1 MKTLSQLATSV
12 LDSVEKAQLEKQAKL
27 AYINEQELTT
37 ETGKLLVKVAA
48 QLRIAGSTNIT
59 YTDLTRFRKT
69 YDV

>member
-12 LDSVEKAQLEKQAKL
+12 LDSVEKAQLEKQAKV
-27 AYINEQELTT
+27 AYINEQELKT

-48 QLRIAGSTNIT
+48 ELRIAGSAKVT
-59 YTDLTRFRKT
+59 YTDLARFRKT